1 MRNRTVWIVTGLIFL
16 LVLGGV
22 FFFFDYMGVEP
33 EETVEENSQVD
44 ENNEELEEE
53 HEGFEQLP
61 EEPQE
66 DLDLV
71 ETEGYIVQEGDTL
84 HSIAMDHNLTVED
97 LRYWNNLLDPEE
109 LAAGTELSIEGP
121 NLEQAQKEDW
131 QIEFEFA
138 LFEQYRVTV
147 DEYESLDGSYYAV
160 YVNEIDTGTRP
171 YATVNAAT
179 GEYTVNE

>member
-1 MRNRTVWIVTGLIFL
+1 
-16 LVLGGV
+16 
-22 FFFFDYMGVEP
+22 
-33 EETVEENSQVD
+33 
-44 ENNEELEEE
+44 
-53 HEGFEQLP
+53 
-61 EEPQE
+61 
-66 DLDLV
+66 
-71 ETEGYIVQEGDTL
+71 
-84 HSIAMDHNLTVED
+84 MDHNLTVED